1 MSGTAPSPTRR
12 SLVLVVG
19 SGRSGTS
26 LFSELL
32 HRLGYHV
39 PQPQIEPD
47 VSNPRGFAES
57 KWVVEFHTGL
67 LKKAK
72 VQTSDARPDAWAAAA
87 NAVGNQA
94 EDQAR
99 TFLRKQLN
107 DSEHV
112 LIKDPR
118 LAWFL
123 PLWRR
128 LADEL
133 GVTPRFVT
141 MLRHP
146 AAVLESKSRYYG
158 DWQGDVSRAAGW
170 LNTMLYTERATREG
184 LRTFVRY
191 DDLLDDWTRVV
202 AGVGEELALDPV
214 SSANPGMIRAA
225 DEFVDPSLSRATPS
239 WTEFEMPDDL
249 RRLAD
254 SVWTLLGRLADRQVP
269 TGDAALTELDSTR
282 EAYVSLYRRAE
293 AVAQSSVVA
302 AVRGGQSRTSSRLES
317 FAARRVP
324 NRYLRRIP
332 PRWRRAILSLLG
344 QRGR

>member
-1 MSGTAPSPTRR
+1 MSDTSGPTRR

-39 PQPQIEPD
+39 PEPQVEADP
-47 VSNPRGFAES
+47 SNPRGFAES
-57 KWVVEFHTGL
+57 RWVVDFHTGL
-67 LKKAK
+67 LKKAR
-72 VQTSDARPDAWAAAA
+72 VQTADARPDAWAETATV
-87 NAVGNQA
+87 VGDDA

-99 TFLRKQLN
+99 SFLRKQFRA
-107 DSEHV
+107 SEHV

-128 LADEL
+128 VADEL

-146 AAVLESKSRYYG
+146 AAVLESKGRFYG
-158 DWQGDVSRAAGW
+158 DWQGDISRAAGW
-170 LNTMLYTERATREG
+170 LNVMLYTERATREG
-184 LRTFVRY
+184 LRAFVRY
-191 DDLLDDWTRVV
+191 DDLLADWTRVV
-202 AGVGEELALDPV
+202 AGVGAELSLEPV
-214 SSANPGMIRAA
+214 SSASPGMIRAA
-225 DEFVDPSLSRATPS
+225 DEFVDPALSRSTPA
-239 WTEFEMPDDL
+239 WADVELPDDL
-249 RRLAD
+249 RGLAD
-254 SVWTLLGRLADRQVP
+254 NVWTLLGRLADKEAP
-269 TGDAALTELDSTR
+269 AGDDVLTELDATR
-282 EAYVSLYRRAE
+282 ESYVALYRRAE

-302 AVRGGQSRTSSRLES
+302 AVRSGQSRTSSRLEA
-317 FAARRVP
+317 FATRRIP
-324 NRYLRRIP
+324 NRHLRRIP